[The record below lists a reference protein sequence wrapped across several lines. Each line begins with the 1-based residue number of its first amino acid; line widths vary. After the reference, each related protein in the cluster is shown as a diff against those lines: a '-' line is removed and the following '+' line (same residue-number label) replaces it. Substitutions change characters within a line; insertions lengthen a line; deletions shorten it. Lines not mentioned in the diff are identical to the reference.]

1 MYKNNTKLSW
11 EELQKRKDVFFFKEE
26 TFVKNYNDTM
36 RYVVN
41 KTDLQAGMMYYL
53 LLSHY
58 NVNKKECFPSLET
71 LSAESGA
78 SVTTVT
84 LIIKKLEKAEI
95 IKKVKGKQGKCNQYS
110 FPLEEKRL
118 NQKSN
123 RGSYNYLH
131 NSVHSFSSPFGNDDE
146 DDEW

>member
-1 MYKNNTKLSW
+1 MYKNNSKPSW
-11 EELQKRKDVFFFKEE
+11 EQLQEREDVFFFKEN
-26 TFVKNYNDTM
+26 TFVKSYNDTM

-71 LSAESGA
+71 LSTESGV
-78 SVTTVT
+78 STNTVT
-84 LIIKKLEKAEI
+84 AIIKRLEKAEV
-95 IKKVKGKQGKCNQYS
+95 IKKIKGKQGKCNQYS

-118 NQKSN
+118 NQNSN
-123 RGSYNYLH
+123 RGSYNYPR
-131 NSVHSFSSPFGNDDE
+131 NNTYSFNPFGKNDE